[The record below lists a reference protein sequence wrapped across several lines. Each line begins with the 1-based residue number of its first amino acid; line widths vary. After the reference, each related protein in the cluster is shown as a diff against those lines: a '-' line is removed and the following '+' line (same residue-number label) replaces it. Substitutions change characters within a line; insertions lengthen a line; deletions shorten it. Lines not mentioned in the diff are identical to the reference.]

1 LPTPK
6 GCTVTAMDTSLPLMY
21 EWVKR
26 SREVLF
32 EYTDALPPAVY
43 LREHPDFAY
52 GSIRNIHGH
61 VAGCY
66 LSWIARYGLGLAQH
80 QQRFEPATVANA
92 TAMRQVFSEID
103 TIMQQAFAS
112 FDQLDQVFT
121 LVRPGRDVLQVTQ
134 RWLVMH
140 PITHE
145 FHHKGQLLAL
155 GRLLGHPLPDHLDTD
170 LVLPVA
176 TTLG

>member
-1 LPTPK
+1 
-6 GCTVTAMDTSLPLMY
+6 MDTTLPLIY
-21 EWVKR
+21 SWVKR
-26 SREVLF
+26 SRQVLF
-32 EYTDALPPAVY
+32 AYTDALPPAVY
-43 LREHPDFAY
+43 TQEHPDFAY

-80 QQRFEPATVANA
+80 QQRFEPATVADA
-92 TAMRQVFSEID
+92 AAMRLVFDEVD
-103 TIMQQAFAS
+103 DVLEQAFAT
-112 FDQLDQVFT
+112 FDTLDQTFT

-134 RWLVMH
+134 RWLLMH

-155 GRLLGHPLPDHLDTD
+155 GRMLGHPLPGDVDTD
-170 LVLPVA
+170 LVLP
-176 TTLG
+176 